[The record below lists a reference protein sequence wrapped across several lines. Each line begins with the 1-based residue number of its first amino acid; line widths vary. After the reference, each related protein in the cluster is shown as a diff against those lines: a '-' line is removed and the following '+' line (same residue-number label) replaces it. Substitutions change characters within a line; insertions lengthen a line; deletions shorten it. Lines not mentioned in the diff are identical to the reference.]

1 MLMTR
6 LTALSIPSSGGAGE
20 FCLEL
25 EGEFLVV
32 EDRLFVLVGFISS
45 AGDKM
50 IWRSLMLEA
59 ASASTLA
66 ETSLNGDTF
75 NREWELPWTSWDWKH
90 SNNHRVFKIE
100 IPTYNWNSSVA
111 QLPCSIGLRSR
122 SKAIKKAGF
131 AGRRRV
137 FAIIGGI
144 FLMAS
149 LFVHLKAYRSNGS
162 CPRSH
167 HAWTS

>member
-1 MLMTR
+1 MAIH
-6 LTALSIPSSGGAGE
+6 LTASENFLGPVGTENIQISIE
-20 FCLEL
+20 F
-25 EGEFLVV
+25 
-32 EDRLFVLVGFISS
+32 S
-45 AGDKM
+45 
-50 IWRSLMLEA
+50 
-59 ASASTLA
+59 
-66 ETSLNGDTF
+66 
-75 NREWELPWTSWDWKH
+75 
-90 SNNHRVFKIE
+90 KIE

-149 LFVHLKAYRSNGS
+149 LFVHLKAHRSNGS

-167 HAWTS
+167 HAWTSY

>member
-1 MLMTR
+1 MSSADAELADLPLKMLMTR

-75 NREWELPWTSWDWKH
+75 NRE
-90 SNNHRVFKIE
+90 
-100 IPTYNWNSSVA
+100 
-111 QLPCSIGLRSR
+111 
-122 SKAIKKAGF
+122 
-131 AGRRRV
+131 
-137 FAIIGGI
+137 
-144 FLMAS
+144 
-149 LFVHLKAYRSNGS
+149 
-162 CPRSH
+162 
-167 HAWTS
+167 

>member
-1 MLMTR
+1 MITRGPRKWDLQANNGPLRNYFSRFARKSQYYITFCKSLFLSSADAELADLPLKMLMTR

-32 EDRLFVLVGFISS
+32 EDRLLVLVGFISS

-75 NREWELPWTSWDWKH
+75 SRE
-90 SNNHRVFKIE
+90 
-100 IPTYNWNSSVA
+100 
-111 QLPCSIGLRSR
+111 
-122 SKAIKKAGF
+122 
-131 AGRRRV
+131 
-137 FAIIGGI
+137 
-144 FLMAS
+144 
-149 LFVHLKAYRSNGS
+149 
-162 CPRSH
+162 
-167 HAWTS
+167 